1 MVMPLYQKAGVQLAS
16 IPQMTTVGI
25 QESARTA
32 QALSSALD
40 RLSSFAFKQAEVQA
54 QVKGKEYGAINA
66 PTKEQLEEAKKS
78 GEDIST
84 VLPGDETT
92 VFGRAARATAID
104 SLSIDMEMSA
114 RKEIATLQAQFEAGT
129 IGLDDMQSGLE
140 SLSTT
145 HQEILNQISPL
156 AAQKFAASIGVISNS
171 AYLAAAK
178 DMATRNRKDEEIE
191 ARDYVDTAIR
201 GVENI
206 VKAGSTEDPET
217 KEMLTI
223 DEKIDIERL
232 KIKILAQRIDDPDFY
247 NTKIKELDQAV
258 SNAKINVVMSQAM
271 ESPSKGLLAIRGRAK
286 FEDKEI
292 QDVFDSMT
300 IEEKNQAYTKMQA
313 ALSQE
318 NSLASQAEA
327 ADEKQKAKASASKES
342 ELLAAISS
350 NNIDD
355 QDRILEELKKID
367 NAKYNSYFKAI
378 NIDGGYDDVD
388 TVALLEFQVIQGK
401 LTREAVNDARADRK
415 ISSSTYAS
423 LLGKIANRDD
433 ETYNEAMRLVKGDIG
448 LPDKPFA
455 NADIIDRGAQ
465 QKVAQ
470 IERELILARRADPSL
485 DAVAFVLPRIQK
497 VKDDQ
502 ADAKARNKARS
513 ALSQAQRRFDRD
525 GSKGLTARAL
535 LEAARNATYPTEGAK
550 QAAIEGLELYIRLE
564 DEAQ

>member
-327 ADEKQKAKASASKES
+327 AEERRKTKDSEAKES

-350 NNIDD
+350 NNIDE

>member
-1 MVMPLYQKAGVQLAS
+1 MVMPLYQKAGVQLAA

-32 QALSSALD
+32 QSLSSALD
-40 RLSSFAFKQAEVQA
+40 RLSSFAFKQAEIKA
-54 QVKGKEYGAINA
+54 QVEGKEYGAINA
-66 PTKEQLEEAKKS
+66 PTKEQIEDAKKS

-84 VLPGDETT
+84 VLPGDKTT

-104 SLSIDMEMSA
+104 SLSLDMEMSA

-129 IGLDDMQSGLE
+129 IGLNEMQSSLE
-140 SLSTT
+140 SLSKT
-145 HQEILNQISPL
+145 HQEILNQVSPL

-178 DMATRNRKDEEIE
+178 DMAAQNKKDEKISILESVQTFI
-191 ARDYVDTAIR
+191 RD
-201 GVENI
+201 VETI
-206 VKAGSTEDPET
+206 VKAGPTEDPLT
-217 KEMLTI
+217 KETLTP
-223 DEKIDIERL
+223 DEKVEIARQQIAT
-232 KIKILAQRIDDPDFY
+232 LAKRIDDPDFF

-271 ESPSKGLLAIRGRAK
+271 ESPGKGLLAIRGRAK
-286 FEDKEI
+286 FDDKEI
-292 QDVFDSMT
+292 QAVFDSMSV
-300 IEEKNQAYTKMQA
+300 EEKNQAYVKMQA

-318 NSLASQAEA
+318 NSLAAQAEA
-327 ADEKQKAKASASKES
+327 ASERRKTKQSAAKES

-350 NNIDD
+350 NDIDE

-378 NIDGGYDDVD
+378 NIDGGYDDRQV
-388 TVALLEFQVIQGK
+388 VEALEFSVIQGT
-401 LTREAVNDARADRK
+401 LTREAVNDARSERK
-415 ISSSTYAS
+415 ISSATYVS
-423 LLGKIANRDD
+423 LLSKIANRDD
-433 ETYNEAMRLVKGDIG
+433 ETYNEAMRIVKGDIG

-485 DAVAFVLPRIQK
+485 DAISFVLPRIQK

-513 ALSQAQRRFDRD
+513 ALAQAQRRFDRD
-525 GSKGLTARAL
+525 GSKGLTATAL
-535 LEAARNATYPTEGAK
+535 LEAARNASYPTESAK
-550 QAAIEGLELYIRLE
+550 KAAIEGLELYIRLE

>member
-145 HQEILNQISPL
+145 HQEILNKVSPL

-178 DMATRNRKDEEIE
+178 DMATRNRKDEQIE

-292 QDVFDSMT
+292 QDVFNSMT

-318 NSLASQAEA
+318 NSLALQAEA
-327 ADEKQKAKASASKES
+327 ADEKRKAKASASKES

-388 TVALLEFQVIQGK
+388 TVALLEYQVIQGK

-415 ISSSTYAS
+415 ISSSTYVS

-433 ETYNEAMRLVKGDIG
+433 ETYSEAMRLVKGDLG

-470 IERELILARRADPSL
+470 IERELILARKVDPSL
-485 DAVAFVLPRIQK
+485 DAVAFVLPRIQR
-497 VKDDQ
+497 VKDEQ

-513 ALSQAQRRFDRD
+513 ALSQAKRRFDRD
-525 GSKGLTARAL
+525 GSRGLTARAL
-535 LEAARNATYPTEGAK
+535 LEAARNASYPTEGAK